1 MSSRILQ
8 QNSDALLTQ
17 SNEFIVNEN
26 FIAANSIV
34 TGSPVVGT
42 TGITQDHNST
52 PSSISTGSPTVS
64 SIAITQDHNPS
75 PSDVSTG
82 QVIVANT
89 AITQRHDLSSTSI
102 TSGQPVVATSGITQ
116 DHNLDIVGIVA
127 GQVVISTSGLIQNH
141 SLQAND
147 LATAN
152 PVIPSVDATEL
163 ENFTVASVVTG
174 VPEVDTTEIA
184 QNNSFSANNILTGRP
199 DVEDAT
205 DPNVIYEQV
214 VQQMFGGWPRR
225 IYDHT
230 DLAIAR
236 GHTPGYRALYKFGY
250 NPDVNG
256 DEETVWSQGGNYPWI
271 DSAVTMFVSSSSAND
286 TNGGTGANTI
296 LIQGLDGD
304 YNEIEETVALNGQ
317 TQVATQLS
325 YLRVYRAFVTLAGSS
340 GTAGGTIYIGS
351 SGASAGVPNGTV
363 YANLGFGNQT
373 QIAAYT
379 VPAGYTLYLD
389 DINFTAG
396 LSQSQK
402 IATCS
407 FVSRAFGSNV
417 FRTRFI
423 NVLQSN
429 QLITKFEYPQPF
441 TEKTDLECRVFT
453 NTSNNAIG
461 ASFQGVL
468 IKNDS

>member
-17 SNEFIVNEN
+17 DNEFIVNEN

-64 SIAITQDHNPS
+64 S
-75 PSDVSTG
+75 
-82 QVIVANT
+82 T
-89 AITQRHDLSSTSI
+89 A
-102 TSGQPVVATSGITQ
+102 ITQ
-116 DHNLDIVGIVA
+116 DHNLDITGIVA

-184 QNNSFSANNILTGRP
+184 QNNSLSSNNILTGRP

-296 LIQGLDGD
+296 LIQGLDED